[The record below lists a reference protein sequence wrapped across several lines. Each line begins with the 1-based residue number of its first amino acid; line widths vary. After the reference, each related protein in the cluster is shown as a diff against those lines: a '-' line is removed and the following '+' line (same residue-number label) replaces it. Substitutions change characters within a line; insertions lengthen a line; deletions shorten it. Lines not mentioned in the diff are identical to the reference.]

1 MLNNS
6 WVNKSGEELFTQI
19 RATMPA
25 ETPGSLSDDEYY
37 DVTAFILASANIA
50 IDGGMISHAAINS
63 LSIQPGEAAPAT
75 SAADSTAWTHYNG
88 DVQRPER
95 LPSQRLPPQR
105 HGGIRLTRRGERR
118 HSHRQTP
125 RRDFR
130 V

>member
-1 MLNNS
+1 MSRPFAVGRRANNS

-50 IDGGMISHAAINS
+50 IDGGMISHAAINA

-75 SAADSTAWTHYNG
+75 SAADSTAGLTTTATSA
-88 DVQRPER
+88 PIATR
-95 LPSQRLPPQR
+95 LS
-105 HGGIRLTRRGERR
+105 IR
-118 HSHRQTP
+118 
-125 RRDFR
+125 
-130 V
+130 